1 MQVSLVGCVFVLQS
15 EINIDNKKNDIKS
28 LKVIVNKNTKDLIRC
43 EINKENFKDN
53 IRNKIKSVINSDDF
67 HLEQVYTMGEKKYFE
82 DNNIDILYMGL
93 TNISNI
99 NLDSDYEL
107 LDFSIIDEEKIVFG
121 SSIFNYETIQT
132 LKANS
137 LEYSHKIDIDNIVLE
152 KELLELLIIYKHLR
166 NRIDNTDVCFKL
178 LSNEFT
184 LEDVRIVYELIKNVK
199 VDKSNFRKKII
210 KYCTKVDDVAV
221 GKGYRPSQMYKF
233 NPDSIKKWI

>member
-53 IRNKIKSVINSDDF
+53 IRNKIKFVINSDDF

-99 NLDSDYEL
+99 
-107 LDFSIIDEEKIVFG
+107 
-121 SSIFNYETIQT
+121 TIM
-132 LKANS
+132 S
-137 LEYSHKIDIDNIVLE
+137 LYYH
-152 KELLELLIIYKHLR
+152 
-166 NRIDNTDVCFKL
+166 
-178 LSNEFT
+178 
-184 LEDVRIVYELIKNVK
+184 
-199 VDKSNFRKKII
+199 
-210 KYCTKVDDVAV
+210 
-221 GKGYRPSQMYKF
+221 
-233 NPDSIKKWI
+233 